1 MTKKSEGA
9 ADPSDW
15 KKWKITLFSAVIFLL
30 VVNPYT
36 YKLTQFLLGR
46 FIGTISSGG
55 CPTLLGLLLHTV
67 VYILLVR
74 YSMEINLF

>member
-1 MTKKSEGA
+1 MTKKSKVE

-36 YKLTQFLLGR
+36 YKLTQFMLGR

-55 CPTLLGLLLHTV
+55 CPTMLGLLLHTV

-74 YSMEINLF
+74 FSMELHLF